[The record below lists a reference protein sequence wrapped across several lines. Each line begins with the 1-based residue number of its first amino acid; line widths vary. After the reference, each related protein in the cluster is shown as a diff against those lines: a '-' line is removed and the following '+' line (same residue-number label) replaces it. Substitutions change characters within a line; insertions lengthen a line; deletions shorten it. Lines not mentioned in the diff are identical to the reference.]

1 MKKNYI
7 CTDIIE
13 KKLKRKFVTNL
24 AFLLFLN
31 LLIKPFYVLGIDVGI
46 QNAVPASY
54 GIYFPLLSLSL
65 MFQVLLDMGIE
76 NFTRREIARH
86 HNLLPKYLSNIIA
99 LKLMLA
105 MFYFIVCLLIA
116 VLSDFSWYEIQLLL
130 ILLFNQFLASMILYF
145 RANIGGLQLFKT
157 ESIISVLDKTLL
169 IIICGSLLW
178 GHITSNPFKIEWFI
192 YAQTFSYTF
201 TLAVSFLIVLGKAGK
216 IKLNFDLQNNLFII
230 RRSLPY
236 ALLMLLMAS
245 YLRIDSVLLKQ
256 LLPNGN
262 IQAGIYAHSFRF
274 LEMMQNY
281 GYLFAIILLPMFAK
295 MLKNRESV
303 EQLVQ
308 MASIIIV
315 VPAIIVSVASI
326 FFRTEIIH
334 LFYSEHLNLS
344 AKVFGIIMPGFLGM
358 CSTYI
363 FGALLTA
370 NGNLK
375 ILIYIAGIG
384 VIVSLIVN
392 LLFIPLYGA
401 VGSAMANLS
410 AQFITA
416 LLQAAAATKVF
427 KFKINY
433 LLLLKFLI
441 FTGII
446 VAFVFF
452 IKKVNVIWI
461 VQIGL
466 FIVFSAV
473 MAFLLKILEIKYFF
487 QLIRSGNQIR

>member
-1 MKKNYI
+1 M
-7 CTDIIE
+7 
-13 KKLKRKFVTNL
+13 KRKFVTNL

-31 LLIKPFYVLGIDVGI
+31 LLIKPFYVLGIDVSI

-86 HNLLPKYLSNIIA
+86 HNLLSKYLSNIIA
-99 LKLMLA
+99 LKILLA
-105 MFYFIVCLLIA
+105 IVYFTICLLIA
-116 VLSDFSWYEIQLLL
+116 VISDFSWYEIKLLI
-130 ILLFNQFLASMILYF
+130 ILLFNQFLASMVLYF
-145 RANIGGLQLFKT
+145 RANMGGLQLFKT
-157 ESIISVLDKTLL
+157 ESVISVLDKTLL

-178 GHITSNPFKIEWFI
+178 GHFTSGPFKIEWFI
-192 YAQTFSYTF
+192 YAQTFSYGC
-201 TLAVSFLIVLGKAGK
+201 TLVVSFLIILGKTNK
-216 IKLNFDLQNNLFII
+216 IKLNFNLRDNLFII
-230 RRSLPY
+230 KRSLPY
-236 ALLMLLMAS
+236 ALLILLMAS

-256 LLPNGN
+256 LLPDGN

-274 LEMMQNY
+274 LEMVQNY

-295 MLKNRESV
+295 MLKNKESI
-303 EQLVQ
+303 EQLVK

-315 VPAIIVSVASI
+315 VPAIMVSVVSI

-334 LFYSEHLNLS
+334 LFYTEHLDLS
-344 AKVFGIIMPGFLGM
+344 SKVFGIIMPGFLGM

-375 ILIYIAGIG
+375 TLIYIAGIG
-384 VIVSLIVN
+384 VVVSLIINFV
-392 LLFIPLYGA
+392 FIPVYGA

-410 AQFITA
+410 AQVVTA

-427 KFKINY
+427 KLKINY
-433 LLLLKFLI
+433 QLITRFLI
-441 FTGII
+441 FTGVSI
-446 VAFVFF
+446 AFTFY
-452 IKKVNVIWI
+452 IKTFPTNWMI
-461 VQIGL
+461 QIAIY
-466 FIVFSAV
+466 IVFSAI
-473 MAFLLKILEIKYFF
+473 MAFFLKILEIKNLFS
-487 QLIRSGNQIR
+487 LIRSGDQI